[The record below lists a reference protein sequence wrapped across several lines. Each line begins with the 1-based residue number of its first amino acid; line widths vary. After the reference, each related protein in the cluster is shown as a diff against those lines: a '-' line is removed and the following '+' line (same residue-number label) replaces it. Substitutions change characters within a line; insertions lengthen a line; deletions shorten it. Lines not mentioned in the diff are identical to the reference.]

1 MLNCFSNILLD
12 FDMSHVE
19 FIFYKLMI
27 RTSKLKPWEFL
38 VAYNSVTKVP
48 QIKTGG
54 MAIIT
59 EPLQCSHMPLGTE
72 TF

>member
-38 VAYNSVTKVP
+38 VAYNS
-48 QIKTGG
+48 
-54 MAIIT
+54 II
-59 EPLQCSHMPLGTE
+59 
-72 TF
+72 